1 MIETATMAAKNE
13 MSSNGDVSP
22 SRSQLMV
29 AHGLVGV
36 CIYLCIEIIVRLLLR
51 CTRLSLYFWACS
63 VDILAIALYV
73 ISFLVNTNMAP
84 HSNGGLVV
92 VTEITWWTFKVAQ
105 SMVLYSR
112 LDLVMKNRRVCRYML
127 WTIIFTA
134 VFAGLPAVITSLMN
148 SLGYSTGIFRVYDI
162 FDKAQL
168 TAFFVQ
174 ETAIGFLYI
183 YATITYLKNRVS
195 LGANRK
201 ATRRVLFCLLSV
213 NTFIICIDCTRLGL
227 LYTQQD
233 YPFLQGFYTA
243 TVYAVKL
250 RTEFTVLNQLKSTL
264 VSEVRGPRRTNTT
277 DVPPIDAELGAEG
290 HISQGSGIELVD
302 RTGIEKKVVFTMT
315 SHEDLRESEGGS

>member
-13 MSSNGDVSP
+13 ITPKGDLSP

-36 CIYLCIEIIVRLLLR
+36 CIYLCIEVIVRLLLR

-112 LDLVMKNRRVCRYML
+112 LNLVMKNRRVCRYVL

-134 VFAGLPAVITSLMN
+134 GFAGLPAVITSLMN
-148 SLGYSTGIFRVYDI
+148 SLGYSPGIFRVYDI
-162 FDKAQL
+162 FDKVQL

-195 LGANRK
+195 LGANH
-201 ATRRVLFCLLSV
+201 
-213 NTFIICIDCTRLGL
+213 
-227 LYTQQD
+227 
-233 YPFLQGFYTA
+233 YPFLQGFYTV

-264 VSEVRGPRRTNTT
+264 VSKVRGPRRTNTT
-277 DVPPIDAELGAEG
+277 DVPPIDAELGGEG
-290 HISQGSGIELVD
+290 RISQGSGIELVD

-315 SHEDLRESEGGS
+315 SHEDLRESDGGS